1 MKENNEEKNLE
12 IGDVIA
18 KSENFIEKYQKKV
31 IIIACAIIVIV
42 LAFFGLRK
50 WYFEPRETT
59 AAESMFAA
67 ENTLAANDYQT
78 ALNGNDNMLGFVDI
92 VDQYGCTK
100 AGNLAKYY
108 AAICEMQLGN
118 FENAID
124 YLKSYKGKDTFT
136 KTQAVILNGDA
147 ELELGNAEAAIKLYE
162 KAASMDKT
170 NYITAPY
177 ALFKAGIVHIQL
189 KNKDNAIKCFETIK
203 TQYPESTEFTEVDK
217 YIAVAEQL

>member
-18 KSENFIEKYQKKV
+18 KSENFIGKYQKT
-31 IIIACAIIVIV
+31 IIIITCAIIVIV

-59 AAESMFAA
+59 ASESMFAA
-67 ENTLAANDYQT
+67 ENTLAANDYKT

-92 VDQYGCTK
+92 IDQYGCTK

-118 FENAID
+118 FSNALD

-136 KTQAVILNGDA
+136 KVQAVILQGDA
-147 ELELGNAEAAIKLYE
+147 ELELGNSEAAVKMYE
-162 KAASMDKT
+162 KAASMDNT

-177 ALFKAGIVHIQL
+177 ALFKAGIVYIQL
-189 KNKDNAIKCFETIK
+189 KNKDKATECFETIK
-203 TQYPESTEFTEVDK
+203 TQYPESTEFKEVDK

>member
-18 KSENFIEKYQKKV
+18 KSENFIEKNQKKI
-31 IIIACAIIVIV
+31 IIIASAIVIVV

-50 WYFEPRETT
+50 WYFEPREVT

-78 ALNGNDNMLGFVDI
+78 ALNGNDEMLGFVDI
-92 VDQYGCTK
+92 IDQYGCTK

-118 FENAID
+118 FSNAID

-136 KTQAVILNGDA
+136 KIQAVILNGDA
-147 ELELGNAEAAIKLYE
+147 ELELGNKEAAIKLYE
-162 KAASMDKT
+162 KAVSMDNT

-177 ALFKAGIVHIQL
+177 ALFKAGMVHLQL
-189 KNKDNAIKCFETIK
+189 KNKENAIECFESIK
-203 TQYPESTEFTEVDK
+203 AQYPESTEFSEVDK
-217 YIAVAEQL
+217 YLAVAEQM